1 VLYGKGITPQPCL
14 SLVRHLTRDRR
25 VWYVSPHPLGYA
37 IRARFFAGA
46 LGVVAFASVRAPFG
60 QTELARR
67 AMLVGTLVF
76 AASTIPGLLH
86 YVVPPRKESVAR
98 DVVIAEAIPYYGL
111 TPGAAVA
118 SIGDGQVA
126 YWAHLARV
134 SVVAEVW
141 SIDSARFWSE
151 PPTAQQ
157 AVLHSMADAGAKA
170 VIWRADSDQA
180 CSAEWISLPE
190 HSGCVIFAALI
201 YRATLS
207 PLATLLR

>member
-1 VLYGKGITPQPCL
+1 MYLLVHLVTRFVLGF
-14 SLVRHLTRDRR
+14 SLVL
-25 VWYVSPHPLGYA
+25 WG
-37 IRARFFAGA
+37 
-46 LGVVAFASVRAPFG
+46 VAFASVRAPCG

-86 YVVPPRKESVAR
+86 YVVSPRKESVAR
-98 DVVIAEAIPYYGL
+98 DLVIAEAIPYYGFI
-111 TPGAAVA
+111 PRAAVA

-157 AVLHSMADAGAKA
+157 AVLGSMAHAGAKG

-180 CSAEWISLPE
+180 CPVEWISLPE
-190 HSGCVIFAALI
+190 HSGCMIL
-201 YRATLS
+201 
-207 PLATLLR
+207 PH